1 MQPTVD
7 KNPQIL
13 QKKSQ
18 DVVGD
23 IIDLL
28 VFKAVLVLL
37 YLRRIESLVG
47 FYTRRSS
54 VKIFA
59 NALAL
64 SILLALLAA
73 CGDESSSSVSPEPR
87 QCEEQSDDCD
97 DASSSS
103 EKISKNSS
111 SSQKS
116 ADKGKSSSSVEKS
129 KSSSSEGN
137 VASSSSKKDEN
148 SSSSVEKAKE
158 SSSSV
163 KPSSSDAKSSS
174 SEEVKQSSS
183 SVVASSSSV
192 VEQSSSSIV
201 IPKHFSTAISYSDL
215 EDSRDSR
222 TYKYFAVTGKDTSG
236 KKVTI
241 NVMAQNLN
249 VGVMVDGEKNQEDDS
264 KIERYCYD
272 NDSINCLIYGGL
284 YQWAEMMQLPSRCNT
299 ESCAD
304 LIQPNH
310 QGICPAG
317 WRLLTY
323 NDFYIVVNADD
334 NDAGVKG
341 VRATAFG
348 GHNYTGYS
356 LIGAGIRNDNA
367 QNSRFASLNTAAF
380 WFYPTEQETRVNR
393 AGVSYS
399 TKTTTTISDG
409 YGSKLQA
416 SSVRCVMVE

>member
-1 MQPTVD
+1 V
-7 KNPQIL
+7 KIF
-13 QKKSQ
+13 KS
-18 DVVGD
+18 
-23 IIDLL
+23 
-28 VFKAVLVLL
+28 VLVL
-37 YLRRIESLVG
+37 S
-47 FYTRRSS
+47 
-54 VKIFA
+54 
-59 NALAL
+59 
-64 SILLALLAA
+64 ALLTMLVA
-73 CGDESSSSVSPEPR
+73 CGGDSSSSSVSPDPR
-87 QCEEQSDDCD
+87 PCEDQNEDCD
-97 DASSSS
+97 DTSSSS
-103 EKISKNSS
+103 GEVSKNSS
-111 SSQKS
+111 SSQKNS
-116 ADKGKSSSSVEKS
+116 NKEKSSSSVEKS
-129 KSSSSEGN
+129 KSSSSS
-137 VASSSSKKDEN
+137 VILASSSSSSKKDEK

-174 SEEVKQSSS
+174 SEDVKQSSS

-192 VEQSSSSIV
+192 AEQSSSSIV
-201 IPKHFSTAISYSDL
+201 IPKHFSTAVSYSDL

-222 TYKYFAVTGKDTSG
+222 VYKYFAVTGKDTNG

-241 NVMAQNLN
+241 KVMAENLN
-249 VGVMVDGEKNQEDDS
+249 VGVMIDGEKNQEDDS

-284 YQWAEMMQLPSRCNT
+284 YQWAEVMQLPSRCNT
-299 ESCAD
+299 ESCAG
-304 LIQPNH
+304 LIKPNH

-323 NDFYIVVNADD
+323 NDFYIVVHADD

-341 VRATAFG
+341 VRSTAFG
-348 GHNYTGYS
+348 GLNYTGYS
-356 LIGAGIRNDNA
+356 LVGAGIRDDDA